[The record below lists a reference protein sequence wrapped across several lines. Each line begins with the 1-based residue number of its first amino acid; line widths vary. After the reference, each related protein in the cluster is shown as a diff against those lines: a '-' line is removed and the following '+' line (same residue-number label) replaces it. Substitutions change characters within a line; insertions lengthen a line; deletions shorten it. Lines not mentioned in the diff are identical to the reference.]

1 MFLCEIH
8 PDHIVRW
15 FMEMFIDSYDWVM
28 VPNVYAMS
36 QHADGGLI
44 TTKPYFSGSSYVKKM
59 SNHLITKSTFNT
71 YNPQWFIS
79 ISYLESYSK
88 KYLVNKIHK
97 RISDVIKDTFDPY
110 DLNII
115 CKAYFI
121 EKGKKRLVPE
131 GSHLVLNT
139 MSGKYSY
146 DKEMTLKD
154 GSYGT
159 HLVLSLY
166 PSILDKPN
174 KRIRKLWSR
183 MFWDIGGQ
191 LPRHLACEENQDEL
205 LAETLERVIRD
216 RCPSFIAHGKKSIDV
231 QLINERREFRK
242 NGNSWGRGWTGALN
256 YCLKYGKHRL

>member
-1 MFLCEIH
+1 MNRRARHELK
-8 PDHIVRW
+8 
-15 FMEMFIDSYDWVM
+15 EMC
-28 VPNVYAMS
+28 
-36 QHADGGLI
+36 
-44 TTKPYFSGSSYVKKM
+44 
-59 SNHLITKSTFNT
+59 NHLITKSDFNT

-121 EKGKKRLVPE
+121 EKGKKKLVPE
-131 GSHLVLNT
+131 GSQLVLNT

-159 HLVLSLY
+159 HLLLSL
-166 PSILDKPN
+166 PTSPLDPPN
-174 KRIRKLWSR
+174 KNLRKVWET
-183 MFWDIGGQ
+183 MYWEYGGR
-191 LPRHLACEENQDEL
+191 PPMHLLEEENQELL
-205 LAETLERVIRD
+205 LAETLEFVIRD
-216 RCPSFIAHGKKSIDV
+216 RCPSFIANGDDAIQIDRIDDRMV
-231 QLINERREFRK
+231 FKDTGEK
-242 NGNSWGRGWTGALN
+242 GWKGALH
-256 YCLKYGKHRL
+256 YCTKQIFCKDQFLEVFDEKNSNICVA